1 MKIVVF
7 EAEDWETQAFGDL
20 AAVHA
25 LTCTAEP
32 LGPANAG
39 SYADA
44 EVITGFLQS
53 QMSAEVLAQFPSLK
67 LVATRSTGFDHI
79 DLDYCRAHGVAAC
92 NVPDYGDVTVA
103 EHAFAL
109 LLAVSR
115 RIVDAAERTRRG
127 DFSTAGLRGFDLAG
141 RTLGVVGVGRIGRR
155 AIRLAKGFGMRV
167 LAADRRH
174 DPDAAQELGFT
185 YAPLDAVLAQADVL
199 SLHVPGGD
207 GARDLIG
214 ERELALLKPGA
225 ILINTARGGVVNAA
239 ALARALMSGH
249 LGGAGLDVL
258 AEEALVRDE
267 AEIFRQ
273 GASLAPEQMRS
284 LLANAAIVR
293 LPNVVVT
300 PHIAYDSDEAVRRI
314 LRTTVENIEAFAAGT
329 PRNLVPTPD

>member
-1 MKIVVF
+1 MKIVAF
-7 EAEDWETQAFGDL
+7 EAEAWETQAFGDL
-20 AAVHA
+20 AAAHE
-25 LTCTAEP
+25 LTCTPEP
-32 LGPANAG
+32 LGPDNAL

-53 QMSAEVLAQFPSLK
+53 QMSAKVLAHFPKLK

-79 DLDYCRAHGVAAC
+79 DLGYCRTRGVAVC

-115 RIVDAAERTRRG
+115 RIVEAAERTRRG
-127 DFSTAGLRGFDLAG
+127 DFSTVGLRGFDLAG

-155 AIRLAKGFGMRV
+155 VIRLAKGFGMDVVASDQRP
-167 LAADRRH
+167 
-174 DPDAAQELGFT
+174 DPEASRNLGFS
-185 YAPLDAVLAQADVL
+185 YAPLDEVLAAADVL
-199 SLHVPGGD
+199 TLHVPGGEA
-207 GARDLIG
+207 ARDLIG
-214 ERELALLKPGA
+214 EREIAMLKRGA

-258 AEEALVRDE
+258 SEEALVRDE
-267 AEIFRQ
+267 AEVFRQ
-273 GASLAPEQMRS
+273 ETSLAPEQMRS
-284 LLANAAIVR
+284 LLANAAIVH

-314 LRTTVENIEAFAAGT
+314 LRTTIENIRAFAAGS
-329 PRNLVPTPD
+329 PRNLVAAPT